1 MDETRTQALP
11 ESDDE
16 TVVATN
22 LAVRTVEEVVKA
34 IPYKELLEL
43 LKAELEKDPKT
54 VAHDLLALVKPASCL
69 SSILSLFNRK

>member
-1 MDETRTQALP
+1 MDPVKSFNEFQATLK
-11 ESDDE
+11 EDE
-16 TVVATN
+16 VV
-22 LAVRTVEEVVKA
+22 VRTVEEVVKA

>member
-1 MDETRTQALP
+1 MDPVKSFNEFQATLK
-11 ESDDE
+11 DDE
-16 TVVATN
+16 VV
-22 LAVRTVEEVVKA
+22 VRTVEEVVKA
-34 IPYKELLEL
+34 IPYKQLLEL

>member
-1 MDETRTQALP
+1 MDPVKSFNEFQATLK
-11 ESDDE
+11 EDE
-16 TVVATN
+16 VV
-22 LAVRTVEEVVKA
+22 VRTVEEVVKA

-43 LKAELEKDPKT
+43 LKAELERDPKT

>member
-1 MDETRTQALP
+1 MDPVKSFNEFQATLK
-11 ESDDE
+11 EDE
-16 TVVATN
+16 VV
-22 LAVRTVEEVVKA
+22 VRTVEEVVKA

-54 VAHDLLALVKPASCL
+54 VAHDLLALIKPASCL

>member
-1 MDETRTQALP
+1 MDPVKSFNEFQATLK
-11 ESDDE
+11 EDE
-16 TVVATN
+16 VV
-22 LAVRTVEEVVKA
+22 VRTVEEVVKA
-34 IPYKELLEL
+34 IPYKQLLEL

>member
-1 MDETRTQALP
+1 MDPVKSFNEFQATLK
-11 ESDDE
+11 EDE
-16 TVVATN
+16 VV
-22 LAVRTVEEVVKA
+22 VRTVEEVVKA

-54 VAHDLLALVKPASCL
+54 VAHDLLALIKPAYCL

>member
-1 MDETRTQALP
+1 MYPVKSFNEFQATLKEDE
-11 ESDDE
+11 
-16 TVVATN
+16 VV
-22 LAVRTVEEVVKA
+22 VRTVEEVVKA

-54 VAHDLLALVKPASCL
+54 VAHDLLALIKPASCL

>member
-1 MDETRTQALP
+1 MDPVKSFNEFQATLK
-11 ESDDE
+11 EDE
-16 TVVATN
+16 VV
-22 LAVRTVEEVVKA
+22 VRTVKEVVKA